1 MKLTAGQAR
10 ALQVIGAESV
20 IRPREFAKLMWP
32 ESAGWR
38 RSSRCGPNGVHR
50 GGGMCL
56 AAGGYLGKLAQL
68 GLVRRQ
74 FRGMLYDEDGY
85 KLTEQGKKSL
95 EEFRKK
101 QTVKISG

>member
-10 ALQVIGAESV
+10 ALKVIEAESV
-20 IRPREFAKLMWP
+20 VRPREFAKLMWP

-50 GGGMCL
+50 GGGMYL
-56 AAGGYLGKLAQL
+56 AAGGYLGKMAQL

-74 FRGMLYDEDGY
+74 FRGALYDEDGY
-85 KLTEQGKKSL
+85 KLTEEGKKSL
-95 EEFRKK
+95 EEFKKK
-101 QTVKISG
+101 QVVKTTG